1 MRFLKHEGRMGEVEM
16 KGLENKCHLLK
27 TPPFWDYFRIV
38 ARLKKFASTL
48 LSLSYIN
55 CQVESDQVQLLLISD
70 LMKIFQ

>member
-1 MRFLKHEGRMGEVEM
+1 MGEVEM
-16 KGLENKCHLLK
+16 KGLDNNVIYLKHPPLLGLFQNCSK
-27 TPPFWDYFRIV
+27 
-38 ARLKKFASTL
+38 AQKFASTL